1 MAKINPFTPNNPVHR
16 DMFAGRIA
24 EITAIDKGLLQAS
37 YGNPTHILLLGERGI
52 GKTSLLNVGSIFAK
66 GEFTWA
72 DNKHNFLVVRISLNE
87 NMCLADLAIYLK
99 NVIERE
105 INKEHD
111 KLLGVIKKAWN
122 FVNRF
127 EAAGI
132 SYRKE
137 ESDKN
142 SAQII
147 QEFIYS
153 LSDTVKSIKNP
164 LLPTA
169 EKKDG
174 LIILID
180 EADKASKDLHLG
192 SFLKILTE
200 TLVAEK
206 TNNILFIVS
215 GLPDARNALS
225 DSHESSLRLFQEF
238 DLGPLSQKETV
249 QVITNGL
256 AEVEKNS
263 GIKIVIDPK
272 AQESIYIF
280 SEGYPHFVQQ
290 IGYSVFE
297 VDNDNHISDEDVNKG
312 VFMQHGALEL
322 IGDRYYVKPFY
333 KDIAVESQREILTI
347 MAAEKRN
354 DWITN
359 KEIKQ
364 KFSGKETAL
373 NNGLHALREKGI
385 IIPREGFKG
394 QYRLQWASFAF
405 WIKNHKKTERR
416 H

>member
-24 EITAIDKGLLQAS
+24 EINAIDKGLLQAS

-52 GKTSLLNVGSIFAK
+52 GKTSLLNVGSTFAK
-66 GEFTWA
+66 GEFTWT
-72 DNKHNFLVVRISLNE
+72 DKTHNFLVARIILNE
-87 NMCLADLAIYLK
+87 NICLADFAMHLK
-99 NVIERE
+99 NTIERE
-105 INKEHD
+105 INKEHAN
-111 KLLGVIKKAWN
+111 LAVIKKAWN

-132 SYRKE
+132 AYRKE

-153 LSDTVKSIKNP
+153 LSDTIKSIKDP
-164 LLPTA
+164 LLLTTD
-169 EKKDG
+169 KKDG
-174 LIILID
+174 LLILID
-180 EADKASKDLHLG
+180 EADKASKDLLRLG
-192 SFLKILTE
+192 SFLKSLTE
-200 TLVAEK
+200 TLTAEK

-238 DLGPLSQKETV
+238 DLGPLSQKETI

-256 AEVEKNS
+256 SEAEKTS
-263 GIKIVIDPK
+263 GIKVTIDPK
-272 AQESIYIF
+272 AQETIYML

-297 VDNDNHISDEDVNKG
+297 VDNDNHISEEDVDKG
-312 VFMQHGALEL
+312 IFMPHGALEL

-333 KDIAVESQREILTI
+333 KDITVESQREILTI
-347 MAAEKRN
+347 MAEKWKA
-354 DWITN
+354 WIMH

-373 NNGLHALREKGI
+373 NNGLRALREKGI